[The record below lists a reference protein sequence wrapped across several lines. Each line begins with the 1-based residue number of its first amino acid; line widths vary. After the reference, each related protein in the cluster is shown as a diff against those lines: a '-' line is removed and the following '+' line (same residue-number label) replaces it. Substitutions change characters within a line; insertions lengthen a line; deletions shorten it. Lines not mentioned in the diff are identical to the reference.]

1 MNGFEILMVAD
12 VAGLF
17 LTATEHPTQQQE
29 PADTSRG
36 SHYAWTQDS

>member
-17 LTATEHPTQQQE
+17 FTATEHPTQQHE
-29 PADTSRG
+29 PQTP
-36 SHYAWTQDS
+36 